1 MQTQH
6 SLPASCQET
15 LEALVRY
22 LARCAAE
29 TDDRSAPQPQTA
41 KELPQ

>member
-1 MQTQH
+1 MQTQQ
-6 SLPASCQET
+6 SLPASCQEA

-29 TDDRSAPQPQTA
+29 SDYRSSPQSQTE
-41 KELPQ
+41 KEHSE